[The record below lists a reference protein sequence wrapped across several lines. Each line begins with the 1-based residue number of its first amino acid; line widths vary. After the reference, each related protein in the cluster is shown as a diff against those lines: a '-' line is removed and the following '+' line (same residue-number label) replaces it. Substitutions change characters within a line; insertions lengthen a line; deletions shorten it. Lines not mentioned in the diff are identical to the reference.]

1 MYLKIVVFINIF
13 KMLLSFNDICLI
25 PAVVS
30 EIEHRSECN
39 PYINEDLGLPMPL
52 RLGCLPLFTAPMSSV
67 INENNWQVFKE
78 NKINTIIPRSV
89 DWETRL
95 DLSDKTFIAV
105 SLSEFEEI
113 VKYVD
118 FSDCRYICI
127 DIANG
132 HMKKLLD
139 VCKKAKNVFGNRIQ
153 IMAGN
158 IANPDT
164 YYEYAKA
171 GIDYVRVGIGTGS
184 ACTTSSNVGGI
195 HYPMVSLLSK
205 LKDNKQLVTS
215 KIALSDCCYSN
226 EKCEFNSIPKIIA
239 DGGFSNFD
247 QIIKALAIGADYV
260 MLGKIFAMSEE
271 ACGEIVYKDQI
282 IPTKMD
288 LTAFNDDERS
298 VFEAAGFD
306 KVYIN
311 KTIQVPYRKYYGMST
326 KRAQTEISGEATKTA
341 EGIETLVPIKYTL
354 AGWCDNF
361 ISYLRS
367 AMSYCNSR
375 NLQEFRKNAH
385 VEQISANSFNAYYK

>member
-1 MYLKIVVFINIF
+1 
-13 KMLLSFNDICLI
+13 MLLSFNDICLI

-30 EIEHRSECN
+30 EIEHRSECD
-39 PYINEDLGLPMPL
+39 PYLDNSM
-52 RLGCLPLFTAPMSSV
+52 LPLFTAPMSSV
-67 INENNWQVFKE
+67 IDENNWQIFKD

-89 DWETRL
+89 NLGTRL
-95 DLSDKTFIAV
+95 DLSDTTFIAV

-118 FSDCRYICI
+118 FSDCKYICI

-132 HMKKLLD
+132 HMKKLLNL
-139 VCKKAKNVFGNRIQ
+139 CKKAKSIFGDKIQ
-153 IMAGN
+153 LMVGN

-171 GIDYVRVGIGTGS
+171 GIDYIRCGIGSGS
-184 ACTTSSNVGGI
+184 CCTTSSNVGGI
-195 HYPMVSLLSK
+195 HFPMVSLIREIREIRNNIKRQIYGGEIKYKS
-205 LKDNKQLVTS
+205 V
-215 KIALSDCCYSN
+215 
-226 EKCEFNSIPKIIA
+226 PKIIA
-239 DGGFSNFD
+239 DGGFNNFD

-271 ACGEIVYKDQI
+271 ACGEVV
-282 IPTKMD
+282 PTIEGKY
-288 LTAFNDDERS
+288 
-298 VFEAAGFD
+298 V
-306 KVYIN
+306 
-311 KTIQVPYRKYYGMST
+311 RKYYGMST

-385 VEQISANSFNAYYK
+385 IEQISANSFNAYYK

>member
-1 MYLKIVVFINIF
+1 
-13 KMLLSFNDICLI
+13 MLLSFNDICLI

-39 PYINEDLGLPMPL
+39 PYLDDGM
-52 RLGCLPLFTAPMSSV
+52 LPLFTAPMTSV
-67 INENNWQVFKE
+67 IDENNWQIFKE

-89 DWETRL
+89 NLETRL

-105 SLSEFEEI
+105 SLSEFENLIEFYPQI
-113 VKYVD
+113 RTIYV
-118 FSDCRYICI
+118 CV

-132 HMKKLLD
+132 HMQKLLD
-139 VCKKAKNVFGNRIQ
+139 LCKQAKERFGDKIQ

-171 GIDYVRVGIGTGS
+171 GIDYIRAGIGSGS
-184 ACTTSSNVGGI
+184 CCTTSSNAGGI
-195 HYPMVSLLSK
+195 HYPMVSLLSE
-205 LKDNKQLVTS
+205 LRYNKQLVTS

-260 MLGKIFAMSEE
+260 MLGKIFAMSKE
-271 ACGEIVYKDQI
+271 ACGEVV
-282 IPTKMD
+282 PTVEEKYM
-288 LTAFNDDERS
+288 
-298 VFEAAGFD
+298 
-306 KVYIN
+306 
-311 KTIQVPYRKYYGMST
+311 RKYYGMST
-326 KRAQTEISGEATKTA
+326 KKAQTKISGKATKTA

-375 NLQEFRKNAH
+375 TLEEFRRNTH
-385 VEQISANSFNAYYK
+385 IEQISANSFNAYYK

>member
-1 MYLKIVVFINIF
+1 
-13 KMLLSFNDICLI
+13 MLLSFNDICLV
-25 PAVVS
+25 PAIIS
-30 EIEHRSECN
+30 DIEHRSECN
-39 PYINEDLGLPMPL
+39 PYLDNGM
-52 RLGCLPLFTAPMSSV
+52 LPLFTAPMTSV
-67 INENNWQVFKE
+67 INENNWKIFQE

-89 DWETRL
+89 NWETRL
-95 DLSDKTFIAV
+95 DLSDQTFIAV
-105 SLSEFEEI
+105 SLSEFEEV

-139 VCKKAKNVFGNRIQ
+139 LCKKAKNVFGNRIQ

-164 YYEYAKA
+164 YYEYAKV
-171 GIDYVRVGIGTGS
+171 GIDYVRCGIGTS
-184 ACTTSSNVGGI
+184 PICTTSANSGI
-195 HYPMVSLLSK
+195 HYPMVSLLQEINYARK
-205 LKDNKQLVTS
+205 NVVEVITHEDYNPYK
-215 KIALSDCCYSN
+215 
-226 EKCEFNSIPKIIA
+226 SIPKIIA

-271 ACGEIVYKDQI
+271 ACGEVTETVDTDYAIDITDIIVKKNKDI
-282 IPTKMD
+282 
-288 LTAFNDDERS
+288 
-298 VFEAAGFD
+298 
-306 KVYIN
+306 
-311 KTIQVPYRKYYGMST
+311 KTIGYNKIYATKAKPVRNRKYYGMST
-326 KRAQTEISGEATKTA
+326 KRAQSEFGNTELKTA

-367 AMSYCNSR
+367 AMSYTNSR
-375 NLQEFRKNAH
+375 NLNEFKNTQYQ
-385 VEQISANSFNAYYK
+385 QISANSFNAYYK

>member
-1 MYLKIVVFINIF
+1 
-13 KMLLSFNDICLI
+13 MLLSFNDICLI
-25 PAVVS
+25 PATVS

-39 PYINEDLGLPMPL
+39 PYLDNGMLS
-52 RLGCLPLFTAPMSSV
+52 LFTAPMTSV
-67 INENNWQVFKE
+67 IDENNWKIFKS

-105 SLSEFEEI
+105 SLSEFERLI
-113 VKYVD
+113 D
-118 FSDCRYICI
+118 FYHSVQTIHICV

-139 VCKKAKNVFGNRIQ
+139 LCKQAKEKFGNYIS

-171 GIDYVRVGIGTGS
+171 GIDYIRAGIGTS
-184 ACTTSSNVGGI
+184 PICTTSANSGV
-195 HYPMVSLLSK
+195 HYPMVSLLKEIVRRRSTV
-205 LKDNKQLVTS
+205 N
-215 KIALSDCCYSN
+215 ALIIRGDSTY
-226 EKCEFNSIPKIIA
+226 ITVPKIIA
-239 DGGFSNFD
+239 DGGFLNFD

-260 MLGKIFAMSEE
+260 MLGKIFAMSVE
-271 ACGEIVYKDQI
+271 ACGDILNKHYFGYDVLKNGPFQDWIRKQDISVIKDY
-282 IPTKMD
+282 D
-288 LTAFNDDERS
+288 C
-298 VFEAAGFD
+298 
-306 KVYIN
+306 
-311 KTIQVPYRKYYGMST
+311 YRQYYGMST
-326 KRAQTEISGEATKTA
+326 KRAQSEFGNTELKTA

-367 AMSYCNSR
+367 AMSYTNSK
-375 NLQEFRKNAH
+375 NLNEFKNTQYA
-385 VEQISANSFNAYYK
+385 QISANSFNAYYK

>member
-1 MYLKIVVFINIF
+1 
-13 KMLLSFNDICLI
+13 MLLSFNDICLVPSVI
-25 PAVVS
+25 S
-30 EIEHRSECN
+30 NIEHRSECS
-39 PYINEDLGLPMPL
+39 PYLDNGM
-52 RLGCLPLFTAPMSSV
+52 LPLFTAPMSSV
-67 INENNWQVFKE
+67 IDENNWQVFKE

-89 DWETRL
+89 SWETRV
-95 DLSDKTFIAV
+95 DLSDETFIAV

-139 VCKKAKNVFGNRIQ
+139 VCKKAKNVFENRIQ

-171 GIDYVRVGIGTGS
+171 GIDYIRCSIGSGS
-184 ACTTSSNVGGI
+184 CCTTSSNVGGI
-195 HYPMVSLLSK
+195 HYPMVSLLQEIK
-205 LKDNKQLVTS
+205 ANKKYIVDH
-215 KIALSDCCYSN
+215 IAEYGN
-226 EKCEFNSIPKIIA
+226 IQYNSIPKIVA

-271 ACGEIVYKDQI
+271 ACGEVI
-282 IPTKMD
+282 
-288 LTAFNDDERS
+288 FNHNGER
-298 VFEAAGFD
+298 V
-306 KVYIN
+306 
-311 KTIQVPYRKYYGMST
+311 RKYYGMST

-375 NLQEFRKNAH
+375 ILEEFRKNAH
-385 VEQISANSFNAYYK
+385 IEQISANSFNAYYK

>member
-1 MYLKIVVFINIF
+1 
-13 KMLLSFNDICLI
+13 MLLSFNDVCLI

-52 RLGCLPLFTAPMSSV
+52 RLGCLPLFTAPMTSV
-67 INENNWQVFKE
+67 IDENNWEIFKE

-105 SLSEFEEI
+105 SLSEFEDLIEFYHPI
-113 VKYVD
+113 QTIH
-118 FSDCRYICI
+118 ICV

-139 VCKKAKNVFGNRIQ
+139 LCKLAKEKFGNYIS

-158 IANPDT
+158 IANQGT
-164 YYEYAKA
+164 YYAYSKA
-171 GIDYVRVGIGTGS
+171 GIDYVRCGIGTS
-184 ACTTSSNVGGI
+184 PICTTSANSGI
-195 HYPMVSLLSK
+195 HYPMVSLLSE
-205 LKDNKQLVTS
+205 LAWS
-215 KIALSDCCYSN
+215 KENVQKFISQGETEWKSV
-226 EKCEFNSIPKIIA
+226 PKIIA

-260 MLGKIFAMSEE
+260 MLGKIFAMSVE
-271 ACGEIVYKDQI
+271 ACGDILNKHYFPYDVEIQGPFQDWIRKQDMSEI
-282 IPTKMD
+282 KAWD
-288 LTAFNDDERS
+288 C
-298 VFEAAGFD
+298 
-306 KVYIN
+306 
-311 KTIQVPYRKYYGMST
+311 YRKYYGMST
-326 KRAQTEISGEATKTA
+326 KKAQTEISGEATKTA

-385 VEQISANSFNAYYK
+385 IEQISANSFNAYYK

>member
-1 MYLKIVVFINIF
+1 
-13 KMLLSFNDICLI
+13 MLLSFNDICLI
-25 PAVVS
+25 PATIS

-39 PYINEDLGLPMPL
+39 PYLDNGT
-52 RLGCLPLFTAPMSSV
+52 LPLFTAPMTSV
-67 INENNWQVFKE
+67 IDENNWQIFRE

-89 DWETRL
+89 GFQTRHSL
-95 DLSDKTFIAV
+95 YMDTFVAV
-105 SLSEFEEI
+105 SLSEFEYLIEYDKPI
-113 VKYVD
+113 APIH
-118 FSDCRYICI
+118 ICV

-139 VCKKAKNVFGNRIQ
+139 LCKKAKEKFGNHIS

-164 YYEYAKA
+164 YLEYAKA
-171 GIDYVRVGIGTGS
+171 GIDYVRAGVGTSPI
-184 ACTTSSNVGGI
+184 CTTSANSGI
-195 HYPMVSLLSK
+195 HYPMVSLLK
-205 LKDNKQLVTS
+205 EIV
-215 KIALSDCCYSN
+215 KIRNTVEDWIYYGNSDY
-226 EKCEFNSIPKIIA
+226 ITVPKIVA

-271 ACGEIVYKDQI
+271 ACGEVIYKS
-282 IPTKMD
+282 
-288 LTAFNDDERS
+288 ADE
-298 VFEAAGFD
+298 
-306 KVYIN
+306 
-311 KTIQVPYRKYYGMST
+311 QYRKYYGMST
-326 KRAQTEISGEATKTA
+326 KRAQSEFGNTELKTA

-375 NLQEFRKNAH
+375 TLEEFKHNVRI
-385 VEQISANSFNAYYK
+385 EQISSNSFNAYYK

>member
-1 MYLKIVVFINIF
+1 
-13 KMLLSFNDICLI
+13 MLLSFNDICLVPSI
-25 PAVVS
+25 VS
-30 EIEHRSECN
+30 NIEHRSECS
-39 PYINEDLGLPMPL
+39 PYLDNGM
-52 RLGCLPLFTAPMSSV
+52 LPLFTAPMSSV
-67 INENNWQVFKE
+67 IDDKNWEVFK
-78 NKINTIIPRSV
+78 NNRTNTIIPRNIN
-89 DWETRL
+89 WKTRL

-105 SLSEFEEI
+105 SLTEFEYLI
-113 VKYVD
+113 KFYHPIQTI
-118 FSDCRYICI
+118 YICV

-139 VCKKAKNVFGNRIQ
+139 LCKQAKEKFGDKIK
-153 IMAGN
+153 IMTGN
-158 IANPDT
+158 IANPST

-171 GIDYVRVGIGTGS
+171 GIDYVRVGIGGGS
-184 ACTTSSNVGGI
+184 CCTTAANTSCTF
-195 HYPMVSLLSK
+195 PMVSLIREIREIRK
-205 LKDNKQLVTS
+205 NIKRQ
-215 KIALSDCCYSN
+215 IYSG
-226 EKCEFNSIPKIIA
+226 EIKYKSVPKIVA

-288 LTAFNDDERS
+288 LTAFNDEERS

-306 KVYIN
+306 KAYIN

-326 KRAQTEISGEATKTA
+326 KKAQAEFGNETLKTA

-375 NLQEFRKNAH
+375 TLNEFKQNAH
-385 VEQISANSFNAYYK
+385 VERISTNSFQAYYK

>member
-1 MYLKIVVFINIF
+1 
-13 KMLLSFNDICLI
+13 MLLSFNDICLI

-30 EIEHRSECN
+30 DIEHRSECN

-67 INENNWQVFKE
+67 INENNWQIFKE

-105 SLSEFEEI
+105 SLSEFERLI
-113 VKYVD
+113 D
-118 FSDCRYICI
+118 FYHPIQTIHICI

-139 VCKKAKNVFGNRIQ
+139 LCKLAKEKFGNYIS

-164 YYEYAKA
+164 YYEYAKV
-171 GIDYVRVGIGTGS
+171 GIDYVRCGIGTS
-184 ACTTSSNVGGI
+184 PICTTSANSGI

-205 LKDNKQLVTS
+205 LKNNKQLVTS
-215 KIALSDCCYSN
+215 KIALSDCCYSD

-271 ACGEIVYKDQI
+271 ACGEVV
-282 IPTKMD
+282 PTIEEKYM
-288 LTAFNDDERS
+288 
-298 VFEAAGFD
+298 
-306 KVYIN
+306 
-311 KTIQVPYRKYYGMST
+311 RKYYGMST
-326 KRAQTEISGEATKTA
+326 KKAQTEISGEATKTA

-375 NLQEFRKNAH
+375 TLEEFRKNAH
-385 VEQISANSFNAYYK
+385 IEQISANSFNAYYK

>member
-1 MYLKIVVFINIF
+1 
-13 KMLLSFNDICLI
+13 MLLSFNDICI
-25 PAVVS
+25 VPSEVS
-30 EIEHRSECN
+30 DIEHRSECS
-39 PYINEDLGLPMPL
+39 PYLDNSM
-52 RLGCLPLFTAPMSSV
+52 LPLFTAPMSSV
-67 INENNWQVFKE
+67 IDEHNWEIFKE

-89 DWETRL
+89 NWETRL

-105 SLSEFEEI
+105 SLSEFEDLIEFYYPI
-113 VKYVD
+113 RTIYV
-118 FSDCRYICI
+118 CV

-139 VCKKAKNVFGNRIQ
+139 LCKQAKEKFGDKIQ

-164 YYEYAKA
+164 YLEYAKA
-171 GIDYVRVGIGTGS
+171 GIDYVRCGIGTSPVCLTS
-184 ACTTSSNVGGI
+184 ANNGI
-195 HYPMVSLLSK
+195 HYPMVSLLQEIVR
-205 LKDNKQLVTS
+205 NKKYIISCIKHDKEV
-215 KIALSDCCYSN
+215 KIEPPY
-226 EKCEFNSIPKIIA
+226 KSIPKIVA

-260 MLGKIFAMSEE
+260 MLGKIFAMSVE
-271 ACGEIVYKDQI
+271 ACGEVVYKDQI

-288 LTAFNDDERS
+288 LTAFNDEERS

-326 KRAQTEISGEATKTA
+326 KKAQTEISGEATKTA

-375 NLQEFRKNAH
+375 TLEEFKKNAH
-385 VEQISANSFNAYYK
+385 IEQISANSFNAYYK

>member
-1 MYLKIVVFINIF
+1 
-13 KMLLSFNDICLI
+13 MLLSFNDICLI
-25 PAVVS
+25 PAVIS
-30 EIEHRSECN
+30 EIEHRSECS
-39 PYINEDLGLPMPL
+39 PYLDNGM
-52 RLGCLPLFTAPMSSV
+52 LPLFTAPMSSV
-67 INENNWQVFKE
+67 IDENNWKIFKE

-89 DWETRL
+89 SWETRL
-95 DLSDKTFIAV
+95 DLSDTTFIAV
-105 SLSEFEEI
+105 SLSEFERLI
-113 VKYVD
+113 D
-118 FSDCRYICI
+118 FYHPIQTIHICV

-139 VCKKAKNVFGNRIQ
+139 LCKKAKEKFGDKIQ

-171 GIDYVRVGIGTGS
+171 GIDYVRCSIGSGS
-184 ACTTSSNVGGI
+184 CCTTSSNVGGI
-195 HYPMVSLLSK
+195 HYPMVSLL
-205 LKDNKQLVTS
+205 QT
-215 KIALSDCCYSN
+215 LSSYKNTVSVSIEYDGKERKNCDG
-226 EKCEFNSIPKIIA
+226 EKYIYESPYKSVPKIVA

-282 IPTKMD
+282 IPAKMD
-288 LTAFNDDERS
+288 LTAFNDEERS

-306 KVYIN
+306 KVYVN

-326 KRAQTEISGEATKTA
+326 KKAQTEISGEATKTA
-341 EGIETLVPIKYTL
+341 EGIETLVSIKYTL